1 MYDTRS
7 RTHTLR
13 TPSGHTDAIE
23 LLVSLGADHR
33 ATNLYRETS
42 LHECEASGQPVTA
55 LQLIGY
61 GAYTISLNKYNATAL
76 SCAAAEGHVLTAFVL
91 LCCGVAPAVSTP
103 MVIIEVCARR
113 RLNSTVSFFHM

>member
-1 MYDTRS
+1 M
-7 RTHTLR
+7 
-13 TPSGHTDAIE
+13 
-23 LLVSLGADHR
+23 SLGADHR

-42 LHECEASGQPVTA
+42 LHECAASGQPVTA

-61 GAYTISLNKYNATAL
+61 GADTISLNKYNATAL

-103 MVIIEVCARR
+103 MGIIEVCARR
-113 RLNSTVSFFHM
+113 RLDSTVSFLHM

>member
-1 MYDTRS
+1 MSTYTIQVYIHDTRA

-13 TPSGHTDAIE
+13 TPSGHTEAIE

-42 LHECEASGQPVTA
+42 LHECAASGQPVTA

-61 GAYTISLNKYNATAL
+61 GADTISLNKYNATAL

-91 LCCGVAPAVSTP
+91 LCCGVDASRVNAYGD
-103 MVIIEVCARR
+103 
-113 RLNSTVSFFHM
+113 H